1 MEKAKI
7 NASQLFVLMFLFGHG
22 SAILI
27 PLGVDAKQDAWLAVL
42 LGMVG
47 GLFMFLI
54 YHRLYQYYPDTMPTE
69 YMQKI
74 IGKFF
79 GKVLACVYIV
89 YFLYL
94 AARILRDFGEMLV
107 TFSYQ
112 ETPLFI
118 TNALLLL
125 VIVYAVCNGI
135 EVLARTGEFLFIIMY
150 LFAIVGFVLLV
161 ISGVMDLNN
170 LKPVLEEG
178 MGRVLNTFFTQTWY
192 VSFGEVIVFAMI
204 LPYVNRP
211 KKVKMAGMSAIAI
224 IGINLAI
231 VMAVDITVLGVDI
244 YTRSQFPLLST
255 IQSIE
260 VAEFLER
267 LDVFFMITLIIGGFI
282 KVSIFF
288 YAGVIGTSILFN
300 VKEKAK
306 LVYPLGVVVLF
317 FSMIV
322 ASSISEHNYEGMRI
336 IPLLMHL
343 PLQII
348 IPVLLLLFAVI
359 KNRKLRKGE
368 NNRRSG

>member
-1 MEKAKI
+1 
-7 NASQLFVLMFLFGHG
+7 MFLFGHG

-27 PLGVDAKQDAWLAVL
+27 PLGIDAKQDAWIAVL
-42 LGMVG
+42 LGMAG
-47 GLFMFLI
+47 GLFMFFI
-54 YHRLYQYYPDTMPTE
+54 HYRLYRCYPDMMPTE
-69 YMQKI
+69 YIQKI
-74 IGKFF
+74 IGKCF
-79 GKVLACVYIV
+79 GKILACVYIV

-118 TNALLLL
+118 TNVLLLL
-125 VIVYAVCNGI
+125 VIVYAVCKGI
-135 EVLARTGEFLFIIMY
+135 EVLARMGEFLFVLIYI
-150 LFAIVGFVLLV
+150 FAVVGFLLLV

-178 MGRVLNTFFTQTWY
+178 IGRVLNTFFTQTWY
-192 VSFGEVIVFAMI
+192 VSFGEIIVFTMI

-211 KKVKMAGMSAIAI
+211 KKVKIAGMSAIGI
-224 IGINLAI
+224 VGINLAI
-231 VMAVDITVLGVDI
+231 VMAVNITVLGVDI

-255 IQSIE
+255 IQSIQ

-267 LDVFFMITLIIGGFI
+267 LDVFFMIALIIGGFI

-300 VKEKAK
+300 VKEKVK
-306 LVYPLGVVVLF
+306 LVYPLGIVVLF

-322 ASSISEHNYEGMRI
+322 ASSISEHNYEGMRL
-336 IPLLMHL
+336 IPLLLHL

-348 IPVLLLLFAVI
+348 IPVLLLLLAVL
-359 KNRKLRKGE
+359 KKRH
-368 NNRRSG
+368 